1 MTGLG
6 VHGLQLER
14 GGRTLC
20 RGLNLAF
27 GPGQCWCILGPN
39 GAGKTTLLHALAGLY
54 PTTQGEI
61 NLDGQATGGMSRRTL
76 ARSLGILLQDPAAGF
91 PATVLQTVLQG
102 RHPHLHP
109 WAWESEED
117 IRLTRQALARLG
129 LESLAQRST
138 DSLSGGERQRMAIA
152 TLLTQD
158 PQYMLLDEPVNHLD
172 LHQQIR
178 TLELFRELT
187 RSRQKTV
194 IMVLHDV
201 NLAQRYCDHV
211 ILMQGDGE
219 VQAGRCG
226 EVLNTANLSRLFGH
240 PMQAVAGPHGT
251 LYVPD

>member
-1 MTGLG
+1 
-6 VHGLQLER
+6 
-14 GGRTLC
+14 
-20 RGLNLAF
+20 
-27 GPGQCWCILGPN
+27 
-39 GAGKTTLLHALAGLY
+39 
-54 PTTQGEI
+54 
-61 NLDGQATGGMSRRTL
+61 
-76 ARSLGILLQDPAAGF
+76 
-91 PATVLQTVLQG
+91 
-102 RHPHLHP
+102 
-109 WAWESEED
+109 
-117 IRLTRQALARLG
+117 
-129 LESLAQRST
+129 
-138 DSLSGGERQRMAIA
+138 
-152 TLLTQD
+152 
-158 PQYMLLDEPVNHLD
+158 MLLDEPVNHLD